1 MNSLSKEALRLTQNC
16 IASFRR
22 FVKLKKRDF
31 TINTRLKIQNFE
43 KNVSFT
49 SLDLPFDSLRDEE
62 REI

>member
-1 MNSLSKEALRLTQNC
+1 MLSQNC